1 MNIQVL
7 KVAGNSSVNSV
18 SDKIIQHAV
27 DDGIVHVDCIGVK
40 ATYTAVRAIIL
51 ATEYLVKEGY
61 KFNLRPYYTEVDVL
75 DNDKMVQNCHTLDYS
90 CKKNKITVVIVE
102 K

>member
-18 SDKIIQHAV
+18 SDKIIQYAV
-27 DDGIVHVDCIGVK
+27 SDGILHVDCIGVK

-61 KFNLRPYYTEVDVL
+61 KFNLRPYYTEVDVQ
-75 DNDKMVQNCHTLDYS
+75 DNEKMVQKTAIRWTIVA
-90 CKKNKITVVIVE
+90 KKIKQE
-102 K
+102 LLL

>member
-7 KVAGNSSVNSV
+7 KVAGDSNVNSV
-18 SDKIIQHAV
+18 SDKIIQYAV
-27 DDGIVHVDCIGVK
+27 SDGILHVDCIGVK

-75 DNDKMVQNCHTLDYS
+75 DNDKMVQKTAIRWTIVAR
-90 CKKNKITVVIVE
+90 KK
-102 K
+102 

>member
-7 KVAGNSSVNSV
+7 KVAGDSNVNSV
-18 SDKIIQHAV
+18 SDKIIQYAV
-27 DDGIVHVDCIGVK
+27 SDGILHVDCIGVK

-75 DNDKMVQNCHTLDYS
+75 DNDKMVQKTA
-90 CKKNKITVVIVE
+90 IRWTIVARI

>member
-1 MNIQVL
+1 MNIRIL
-7 KVAGNSSVNSV
+7 KVAGDSNVNSV
-18 SDKIIQHAV
+18 SDKIIQYAV
-27 DDGIVHVDCIGVK
+27 SDGIVHVDCIGVK

-75 DNDKMVQNCHTLDYS
+75 DNDKMVQKTAIRWTIVAR
-90 CKKNKITVVIVE
+90 KK
-102 K
+102 

>member
-18 SDKIIQHAV
+18 SDKIIQNAV
-27 DDGIVHVDCIGVK
+27 SDGIVHVDCIGVK
-40 ATYTAVRAIIL
+40 ATYTAVRAIIS

-61 KFNLRPYYTEVDVL
+61 KFNLRPYYTEVDVEN
-75 DNDKMVQNCHTLDYS
+75 NDKMVQKTAIRWTIVAR
-90 CKKNKITVVIVE
+90 KK
-102 K
+102 

>member
-18 SDKIIQHAV
+18 SDKIIQYAV
-27 DDGIVHVDCIGVK
+27 SDGIVHVDCIGVK
-40 ATYTAVRAIIL
+40 ATYTAVRAIIS

-61 KFNLRPYYTEVDVL
+61 KFNLRPYYTEVDVQ
-75 DNDKMVQNCHTLDYS
+75 DNDKMVQKTAIRWTIVA
-90 CKKNKITVVIVE
+90 KKK
-102 K
+102 

>member
-7 KVAGNSSVNSV
+7 KVAGDSNVNSV

-27 DDGIVHVDCIGVK
+27 NDGIVHVDCIGVK

-61 KFNLRPYYTEVDVL
+61 KFNLRPYYTEVDVQ
-75 DNDKMVQNCHTLDYS
+75 DNDKMVQKTAIRWTIVA
-90 CKKNKITVVIVE
+90 KKK
-102 K
+102 

>member
-27 DDGIVHVDCIGVK
+27 NDGIVHVDCIGVK

-51 ATEYLVKEGY
+51 ATEYLVNEY
-61 KFNLRPYYTEVDVL
+61 SEVAEPPNLLR
-75 DNDKMVQNCHTLDYS
+75 
-90 CKKNKITVVIVE
+90 
-102 K
+102 

>member
-18 SDKIIQHAV
+18 SDKIIQYAV
-27 DDGIVHVDCIGVK
+27 SDGILHVDCIGVK

-61 KFNLRPYYTEVDVL
+61 IFNLRPYYTEVDVQ
-75 DNDKMVQNCHTLDYS
+75 DNDKMVQKTAIRWTIVA
-90 CKKNKITVVIVE
+90 KKK
-102 K
+102 

>member
-61 KFNLRPYYTEVDVL
+61 KFNLRPYYTEVDVQ
-75 DNDKMVQNCHTLDYS
+75 DNDKMVQKTAIRWTIVA
-90 CKKNKITVVIVE
+90 KKKIKQELLV
-102 K
+102 

>member
-1 MNIQVL
+1 MNIRIL
-7 KVAGNSSVNSV
+7 KVAGDSNVNSV
-18 SDKIIQHAV
+18 SDKIIQYAV
-27 DDGIVHVDCIGVK
+27 SDGILHVDCIRVK

-75 DNDKMVQNCHTLDYS
+75 DNDKMVQKNCHTLDYS
-90 CKKNKITVVIVE
+90 CKE

>member
-27 DDGIVHVDCIGVK
+27 NDGIVHVDCIGVK

-51 ATEYLVKEGY
+51 ATEYLVKEGT
-61 KFNLRPYYTEVDVL
+61 TER
-75 DNDKMVQNCHTLDYS
+75 K
-90 CKKNKITVVIVE
+90 
-102 K
+102 

>member
-27 DDGIVHVDCIGVK
+27 SDGIVHVDCIGVK
-40 ATYTAVRAIIL
+40 ATYTAVRAIIS

-61 KFNLRPYYTEVDVL
+61 KFNLRPYYTEVDVQ
-75 DNDKMVQNCHTLDYS
+75 DNDKMVQKTAIRWTIVAR
-90 CKKNKITVVIVE
+90 KK
-102 K
+102 

>member
-18 SDKIIQHAV
+18 SDKIIQYTV
-27 DDGIVHVDCIGVK
+27 SDGIVHVDCIGVK

-61 KFNLRPYYTEVDVL
+61 KFNLCPYYTEVDVQ
-75 DNDKMVQNCHTLDYS
+75 DNDKMVQKTAIRWTIVA
-90 CKKNKITVVIVE
+90 KKK
-102 K
+102 